1 MLLPSPTGRAGS
13 AAAFSEEAFDVSLK
27 DASAGGGG
35 GGGEG
40 AEPRLRA
47 EGHLFNHYAAP
58 TPREKKKKVS
68 RR

>member
-35 GGGEG
+35 GGGGGG
-40 AEPRLRA
+40 ASA
-47 EGHLFNHYAAP
+47 SSGG
-58 TPREKKKKVS
+58 TSV
-68 RR
+68 